1 MSSVTSDYLMMI
13 LEKGLI
19 SIFMLFVG
27 ASVVLFVIDS
37 QKAKKEGRKIKLGI
51 KIMFII
57 AVSLVGLSVIAVMLF
72 IVLVILGISVYA
84 LAPR

>member
-72 IVLVILGISVYA
+72 IVLVIFGISVYA

>member
-13 LEKGLI
+13 LEKSLI
-19 SIFMLFVG
+19 SIFMMFVG

-72 IVLVILGISVYA
+72 IVLVIFGISVYA

>member
-1 MSSVTSDYLMMI
+1 MSSVTSDYMMMM
-13 LEKGLI
+13 LEKSLI

-37 QKAKKEGRKIKLGI
+37 QKAKNEGRKIKLGI

-72 IVLVILGISVYA
+72 IVLVIFGISVYA
-84 LAPR
+84 FAPR